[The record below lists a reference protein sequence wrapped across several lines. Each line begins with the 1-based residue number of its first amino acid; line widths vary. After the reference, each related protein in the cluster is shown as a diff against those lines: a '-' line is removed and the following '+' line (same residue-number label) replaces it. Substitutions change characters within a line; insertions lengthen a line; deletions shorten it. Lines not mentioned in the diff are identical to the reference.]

1 MDRVITQP
9 NGVSL
14 HSAEGGGFE
23 PPDACASLV
32 FKTSALVRS
41 ATPPPCTLAAVKAN
55 PVARK
60 LCFVCRTAIATLAL
74 LIGNDAM
81 WVSDY
86 DWPEI

>member
-1 MDRVITQP
+1 M
-9 NGVSL
+9 SL